1 MKIIN
6 GIGASDY
13 VALEK
18 MYFVETIDYEVL
30 PKTGFDP
37 KEELDSFKRVQKQAI
52 NELEALYQQTL
63 KKNKESAE
71 IFKVH
76 QMMLEDYD
84 YIESVEALI
93 EKTYSASYATY
104 ETGSK
109 LKDFFESLDNEIL
122 NERAFDIVD
131 VTRRM
136 LRIFKGVKDNKE
148 LPKGKFI
155 LVSEDLYPSDIV
167 KFDYS
172 QIAGFVT
179 KYGSRNGHA
188 AILARTLNI
197 PIVVNLGEKFD
208 LLPEYGTLA
217 INGLTGEVILNPNKY
232 ILDIYKEKIKEQE
245 EQVKMLLKYKD
256 LKAVS
261 PKGVEVEVAVNIGSL
276 NDLELVKK
284 SGADGVGLFRSEFIY
299 LESKKYP
306 TEEEQ
311 FLIYKEVL
319 SKLEG
324 KKVIIRTLD
333 IGADK
338 KVDYFN
344 LPKEDNPALGF
355 RAVRICLK
363 RLEIF
368 KAQLR
373 ALVRASAYGRLA
385 IMVPMITDLDQ
396 VLESKNL
403 LKEIMEDLK
412 KEKIPFDEHL
422 EFGIMIETPAAAI
435 ISDILAKH
443 VDFFSIGTNDL
454 TQYTIAVDRT
464 NAEVEE
470 LFDYSHEAIKRLI
483 RLIADN
489 AHKENIWVGICGES
503 ASELSLIDFYLEV
516 GIDELSVSPGKVSK
530 VKKAIIESKNG

>member
-1 MKIIN
+1 M
-6 GIGASDY
+6 
-13 VALEK
+13 
-18 MYFVETIDYEVL
+18 
-30 PKTGFDP
+30 
-37 KEELDSFKRVQKQAI
+37 
-52 NELEALYQQTL
+52 
-63 KKNKESAE
+63 
-71 IFKVH
+71 
-76 QMMLEDYD
+76 
-84 YIESVEALI
+84 
-93 EKTYSASYATY
+93 
-104 ETGSK
+104 
-109 LKDFFESLDNEIL
+109 
-122 NERAFDIVD
+122 
-131 VTRRM
+131 
-136 LRIFKGVKDNKE
+136 
-148 LPKGKFI
+148 
-155 LVSEDLYPSDIV
+155 
-167 KFDYS
+167 
-172 QIAGFVT
+172 T

-197 PIVVNLGEKFD
+197 PIVVNLGDKFE
-208 LLPEYGTLA
+208 LLPEEGILA
-217 INGLTGEVILNPNKY
+217 INGLTGEVILNPNNY
-232 ILDIYKEKIKEQE
+232 VTDIYKEKLKEQE

-256 LKAVS
+256 LKAIS
-261 PKGVEVEVAVNIGSL
+261 PKGKHIEVAVNIGSL

-363 RLEIF
+363 RPEIF

-373 ALVRASAYGRLA
+373 ALIRASAYGKLA
-385 IMVPMITDLDQ
+385 IMVPMITDLCQ
-396 VLESKNL
+396 VLESKKMI
-403 LKEIMEDLK
+403 KEIMEELK
-412 KEKIPFDEHL
+412 KENIPYDENL
-422 EFGIMIETPAAAI
+422 FFGIMIETPAAAI
-435 ISDILAKH
+435 ISDVLAKH

-470 LFDYSHEAIKRLI
+470 LFDYSHEAIKR
-483 RLIADN
+483 
-489 AHKENIWVGICGES
+489 H
-503 ASELSLIDFYLEV
+503 
-516 GIDELSVSPGKVSK
+516 
-530 VKKAIIESKNG
+530 